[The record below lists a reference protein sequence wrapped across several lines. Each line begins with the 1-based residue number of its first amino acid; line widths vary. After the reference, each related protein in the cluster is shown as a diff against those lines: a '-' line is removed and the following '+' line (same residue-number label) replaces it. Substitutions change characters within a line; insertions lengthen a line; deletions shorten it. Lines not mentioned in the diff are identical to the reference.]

1 MAEPKTRLTGASVA
15 KFLAAI
21 PDEERRADARKLAK
35 LLRVVTGETAR
46 MWGDA
51 IVGYGSYTLRYAS
64 GKTLDWPALD
74 FSPRKQGLV
83 VYVTGLR
90 KHKDLLARLGPHK
103 ASGVCLH
110 LKRLSDVDE
119 KVLLALVKRSVTAV
133 RKAKRG

>member
-1 MAEPKTRLTGASVA
+1 MAEPKTRPTGASVA
-15 KFLAAI
+15 KFLTDIA
-21 PDEERRADARKLAK
+21 DKERGADARKLAK
-35 LLRVVTGETAR
+35 LLRTVTGETAR

-51 IVGYGSYTLRYAS
+51 IVGYGSYTLRYAN
-64 GKTLDWPALD
+64 GKTLDWPALA

-90 KHKDLLARLGPHK
+90 KQKDLLARLGPHK

-119 KVLLALVKRSVTAV
+119 KVLIALVKRSVTDV
-133 RKAKRG
+133 RKAKRS